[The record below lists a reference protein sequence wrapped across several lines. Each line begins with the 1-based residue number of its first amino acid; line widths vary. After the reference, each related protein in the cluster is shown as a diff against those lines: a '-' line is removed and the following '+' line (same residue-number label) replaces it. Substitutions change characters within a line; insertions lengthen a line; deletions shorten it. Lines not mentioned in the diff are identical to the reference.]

1 MRQEFYKQQR
11 KYKATTKT
19 IKNDNDFKNS
29 KKGHPTI
36 YLNEKDTVL
45 KTPGERLYYE
55 SKIKNER
62 KLK

>member
-29 KKGHPTI
+29 KKGHSTI
-36 YLNEKDTVL
+36 YLNEKDSTI
-45 KTPGERLYYE
+45 KTPG
-55 SKIKNER
+55 
-62 KLK
+62 